1 MVSFPDYVTAKAT
14 PYLKAKKKI
23 AVIYA
28 DGDIVDGKGKQS
40 VAGDRFANVIA
51 KVRADSTVKAVVFR
65 VNSPGGSVLASEK
78 IREEIQLLRADKP
91 VVASYGNYAA
101 SGGYWISAG
110 CDHILSDPTTLTG
123 SIGVFSMIPD
133 FSKTL
138 KDVAHVTYTPVKSNQ
153 HSDIMSLMRPLDAEE
168 TAYMQASVE
177 RIYDRFVSLV
187 AEGRNQTYEF
197 VDGIAQGRVWT
208 GRDALAI
215 HLVDEIGTLEDA
227 VKWAADAASES
238 LDESE
243 LKNWNVVA
251 YPKPLTAMEQM
262 MEMLGS
268 KPSGEE
274 IFQGTVL
281 EPAAKALLDWADGLK
296 DGRRNVMVAR
306 MPFEIVWAD

>member
-1 MVSFPDYVTAKAT
+1 
-14 PYLKAKKKI
+14 
-23 AVIYA
+23 
-28 DGDIVDGKGKQS
+28 
-40 VAGDRFANVIA
+40 
-51 KVRADSTVKAVVFR
+51 
-65 VNSPGGSVLASEK
+65 
-78 IREEIQLLRADKP
+78 
-91 VVASYGNYAA
+91 
-101 SGGYWISAG
+101 
-110 CDHILSDPTTLTG
+110 
-123 SIGVFSMIPD
+123 MIPD

-262 MEMLGS
+262 MEMQGS

-281 EPAAKALLDWADGLK
+281 EPAANALLDWADGLK